1 MPRISVNDIHN
12 ISKTALVQ
20 HGALDWISEEVSDA
34 VAASESVGNR
44 ICGLYYLES
53 YCEQLLSGR
62 VNGQA
67 SPDVQLV
74 RPGAIYVD
82 ADDGFAQPAFSKG
95 LPEALKL
102 AKENGI
108 ASLSVGR
115 AHTCTSLGYFTKK
128 IAEAGFLGLGL
139 TNASPIVAPPGGK
152 SRIIGTNPIAF
163 SVPDGN
169 GSIAMQFD
177 QSTTTV
183 ALGKITMA
191 KAAGK
196 SIPEGWAL
204 DKDGKGTTDPEQALK
219 GTLVSAG
226 GYKGWGF
233 GLMAEILVAGMTGG
247 KISKNVAPLKA
258 KDGEPHNLGQFYI
271 IIDPASG
278 ASFYNRLE
286 ELTTIIS
293 SEEGT
298 RMPGQYMVPQTEVD
312 VPDDLWNL
320 AIDLSKAT
328 FSE

>member
-1 MPRISVNDIHN
+1 MPKISVEEIRN
-12 ISKTALVQ
+12 ISKVALIQ
-20 HGALDWISEEVSDA
+20 HGALDWISKDVADA
-34 VAASESVGNR
+34 VAKSESVGNR

-53 YCEQLLSGR
+53 YCEQLVSGR
-62 VNGQA
+62 VSGKA
-67 SPDVQLV
+67 SPDVKLV
-74 RPGAIYVD
+74 SAGSVYVD
-82 ADDGFAQPAFSKG
+82 ANDGFAQPAFSKG

-102 AKENGI
+102 AKKNGI

-115 AHTCTSLGYFTKK
+115 AHTCTSLGYFTKI

-152 SRIIGTNPIAF
+152 SRTIGTNPIAF
-163 SVPDGN
+163 SVPDGK
-169 GSIAMQFD
+169 GGVAMQFD

-196 SIPEGWAL
+196 SIPAGWAL
-204 DKDGKGTTDPEQALK
+204 DKDGKATTDPEEALK

-247 KISKNVAPLKA
+247 RISKNVAPLKA

-286 ELTTIIS
+286 ELTNVIS
-293 SEEGT
+293 SEEGA
-298 RMPGQYMVPQTEVD
+298 RMPGQYTIPETEVD
-312 VPDDLWNL
+312 VPDELWNL
-320 AIDLSKAT
+320 AINLSKAKH
-328 FSE
+328 SE

>member
-128 IAEAGFLGLGL
+128 IAESGFLGLGL

-204 DKDGKGTTDPEQALK
+204 DKDGKATTDPEQALK

-298 RMPGQYMVPQTEVD
+298 RMPGQYTVPQTEVD

>member
-34 VAASESVGNR
+34 VATSESVGNR

-128 IAEAGFLGLGL
+128 IAKSGFLGLGL

-204 DKDGKGTTDPEQALK
+204 DKDGKATTDPEQALK

-298 RMPGQYMVPQTEVD
+298 RMPGQYTVPQTEVD

>member
-1 MPRISVNDIHN
+1 
-12 ISKTALVQ
+12 
-20 HGALDWISEEVSDA
+20 
-34 VAASESVGNR
+34 
-44 ICGLYYLES
+44 
-53 YCEQLLSGR
+53 
-62 VNGQA
+62 
-67 SPDVQLV
+67 
-74 RPGAIYVD
+74 
-82 ADDGFAQPAFSKG
+82 
-95 LPEALKL
+95 
-102 AKENGI
+102 
-108 ASLSVGR
+108 
-115 AHTCTSLGYFTKK
+115 
-128 IAEAGFLGLGL
+128 
-139 TNASPIVAPPGGK
+139 
-152 SRIIGTNPIAF
+152 
-163 SVPDGN
+163 
-169 GSIAMQFD
+169 MQFD

-204 DKDGKGTTDPEQALK
+204 DKDGKATTDPEQALK

-293 SEEGT
+293 SEECT
-298 RMPGQYMVPQTEVD
+298 RMPGQYTVPQTEVD

>member
-74 RPGAIYVD
+74 RSGAIYVD

-128 IAEAGFLGLGL
+128 IAESGFLGLGL

-204 DKDGKGTTDPEQALK
+204 DKDGKATTDPEQALK

-298 RMPGQYMVPQTEVD
+298 RMPGQYTVPQTEVY

>member
-1 MPRISVNDIHN
+1 MPKISVNEIRN

-20 HGALDWISEEVSDA
+20 HGALDWVSEEVSDA

-53 YCEQLLSGR
+53 YCDQLLSGR

-67 SPDVQLV
+67 SPDVQLA

-82 ADDGFAQPAFSKG
+82 ADDGFAQPAFTKG
-95 LPEALKL
+95 LPKALKL

-128 IAEAGFLGLGL
+128 IAESGFLGLGL

-163 SVPDGN
+163 SVPDGK
-169 GSIAMQFD
+169 GGIAMQFD

-204 DKDGKGTTDPEQALK
+204 NKDGKPTTNPEEAIQ

-247 KISKNVAPLKA
+247 RISKNVAPLKA

-278 ASFYNRLE
+278 ASFYERLE
-286 ELTTIIS
+286 ELITIVS

-298 RMPGQYMVPQTEVD
+298 RMPGQYTVPQTEVD

-320 AIDLSKAT
+320 AKGLSTAT
-328 FSE
+328 FSA

>member
-1 MPRISVNDIHN
+1 MPKISVEEICN
-12 ISKTALVQ
+12 ISETALVR
-20 HGALDWISEEVSDA
+20 HGALNWISQHVGDA

-62 VNGQA
+62 VNGKA

-74 RPGAIYVD
+74 RSGSVYVD
-82 ADDGFAQPAFSKG
+82 ANDGFAQPAFAKG

-102 AKENGI
+102 AKKNGI

-163 SVPDGN
+163 SVPDEN
-169 GSIAMQFD
+169 GRIAMQFD

-191 KAAGK
+191 KAAGI

-204 DKDGKGTTDPEQALK
+204 DKDGKATTDPEEALN

-247 KISKNVAPLKA
+247 RISKNVAPLKA

-278 ASFYNRLE
+278 AAFYNRLE

-298 RMPGQYMVPQTEVD
+298 RMPGQFTVPQTEVD

-320 AIDLSKAT
+320 AIGLSKAKH
-328 FSE
+328 FE

>member
-1 MPRISVNDIHN
+1 MPKISVKEIRN
-12 ISKTALVQ
+12 ISKAALMQ
-20 HGALDWISEEVSDA
+20 HGALAWISEDVADA
-34 VAASESVGNR
+34 IAASESVGNR

-62 VNGQA
+62 VDGQA
-67 SPDVQLV
+67 SPEVQLI
-74 RPGAIYVD
+74 RPGSVYVN

-95 LPEALKL
+95 LPEVLKI
-102 AKENGI
+102 AKKNGI
-108 ASLSVGR
+108 ASMSVGR

-128 IAEAGFLGLGL
+128 IAESGFLGLGL

-163 SVPDGN
+163 SVPDGT
-169 GSIAMQFD
+169 GGVTMQFD

-204 DKDGKGTTDPEQALK
+204 DKYGKSTTDPEEALK

-247 KISKNVAPLKA
+247 RISKNVAPLKA
-258 KDGEPHNLGQFYI
+258 RDGKPHNLGQFYI

-286 ELTTIIS
+286 ELTALIS

-298 RMPGQYMVPQTEVD
+298 RMPGQYTVPQNEVD
-312 VPDDLWNL
+312 IPDDLWAL
-320 AIDLSKAT
+320 VISLSKAKH
-328 FSE
+328 FE

>member
-1 MPRISVNDIHN
+1 MPN
-12 ISKTALVQ
+12 INVKEILNVSKSALVQ
-20 HGALDWISEEVSDA
+20 HGSDDWVATHVAEAI
-34 VAASESVGNR
+34 AASESVGNR

-53 YCEQLLSGR
+53 YCEQLISGR
-62 VNGQA
+62 VSGRA
-67 SPDVQLV
+67 YPEVHLV
-74 RPGAIYVD
+74 RPSSVYVD
-82 ADDGFAQPAFSKG
+82 AKDGFAQPAFSKG
-95 LPEALKL
+95 LPEVLKV
-102 AKENGI
+102 AQENGI
-108 ASLSVGR
+108 ASLSIGR
-115 AHTCTSLGYFTKK
+115 THTCTSLGFFTKK
-128 IAEAGFLGLGL
+128 IAQAGFLGLGF

-169 GSIAMQFD
+169 GGIAMQFD

-204 DKDGKGTTDPEQALK
+204 DKDGKPTTSPEEAIQ

-247 KISKNVAPLKA
+247 RISKNVAPLKA
-258 KDGEPHNLGQFYI
+258 KEGEPHNLGQFYI
-271 IIDPASG
+271 VIDPNSG

-286 ELTTIIS
+286 ELTAIIS
-293 SEEGT
+293 AEEDT
-298 RMPGQYMVPQTEVD
+298 RMPGQYTIPQSEVD
-312 VPDDLWNL
+312 VPDELWGL
-320 AIDLSKAT
+320 AISLSKAKL
-328 FSE
+328 SE

>member
-74 RPGAIYVD
+74 RPGAIYVN

-128 IAEAGFLGLGL
+128 IAESGFLGLGL

-204 DKDGKGTTDPEQALK
+204 DKDGKATTDPEQALK

-298 RMPGQYMVPQTEVD
+298 RMPGQYTVPQTEVD

>member
-1 MPRISVNDIHN
+1 MPKISVKEIQN
-12 ISKTALVQ
+12 ISEIALVR
-20 HGALDWISEEVSDA
+20 HGALDWISQHVADA

-62 VNGQA
+62 VNGKA
-67 SPDVQLV
+67 LPDVQLIRSGSV
-74 RPGAIYVD
+74 YVD
-82 ADDGFAQPAFSKG
+82 ASDGFAQPAFSKG
-95 LPEALKL
+95 LPKALKL
-102 AKENGI
+102 AKKNGI

-169 GSIAMQFD
+169 GGVAMQFD

-204 DKDGKGTTDPEQALK
+204 DKDGKATTDPEEALK

-247 KISKNVAPLKA
+247 RISKNVAPLKA

-271 IIDPASG
+271 IIDPESG
-278 ASFYNRLE
+278 ALFYDRLE

-298 RMPGQYMVPQTEVD
+298 RMPGQYTVPRIEVD
-312 VPDDLWNL
+312 VPNDLWNL
-320 AIDLSKAT
+320 AIGLSKAKH
-328 FSE
+328 SE

>member
-1 MPRISVNDIHN
+1 MPN
-12 ISKTALVQ
+12 INVKEILNVSKSALVQ
-20 HGALDWISEEVSDA
+20 HGSDDWVATHVAEAI
-34 VAASESVGNR
+34 AASESVGNR

-53 YCEQLLSGR
+53 YCEQLISGR
-62 VNGQA
+62 VSGRA
-67 SPDVQLV
+67 YPEVHLV
-74 RPGAIYVD
+74 RPSSIYVD
-82 ADDGFAQPAFSKG
+82 AKDGFAQPAFSKG
-95 LPEALKL
+95 LPEVLKV
-102 AKENGI
+102 AQENGI
-108 ASLSVGR
+108 ASLSIGR
-115 AHTCTSLGYFTKK
+115 THTCTSLGFFTKK
-128 IAEAGFLGLGL
+128 IAQAGFLGLGF

-169 GSIAMQFD
+169 GGIAMQFD

-204 DKDGKGTTDPEQALK
+204 DKDGKPTTSPEEAIQ

-247 KISKNVAPLKA
+247 RISKNVAPLKA
-258 KDGEPHNLGQFYI
+258 KEGEPHNLGQFYI
-271 IIDPASG
+271 VIDPNSV

-286 ELTTIIS
+286 ELTAIIS
-293 SEEGT
+293 AEEGT
-298 RMPGQYMVPQTEVD
+298 RMPGQYTIPQSEVD
-312 VPDDLWNL
+312 VPDELWGL
-320 AIDLSKAT
+320 AISLSKAKL
-328 FSE
+328 SE

>member
-67 SPDVQLV
+67 SPYVQLV
-74 RPGAIYVD
+74 RSGAIYVD

-128 IAEAGFLGLGL
+128 IAESGFLGLGL

-204 DKDGKGTTDPEQALK
+204 DKDGKATTDPEQALK

-298 RMPGQYMVPQTEVD
+298 RMPGQYTVPQTEVD

>member
-74 RPGAIYVD
+74 RSGAIYVD

-128 IAEAGFLGLGL
+128 IAESGFLGLGL

-204 DKDGKGTTDPEQALK
+204 DKDGKATTDPEQALK

-298 RMPGQYMVPQTEVD
+298 RMPGQYTVPQTEVD

-320 AIDLSKAT
+320 AKGLSTAT
-328 FSE
+328 FSA

>member
-1 MPRISVNDIHN
+1 MPKISVKEIRN
-12 ISKTALVQ
+12 ISKTALMQ
-20 HGALDWISEEVSDA
+20 HGALDWISEDVADA

-62 VNGQA
+62 VDGQA

-74 RPGAIYVD
+74 RPGSVYVN

-95 LPEALKL
+95 LPQAIKTAEK
-102 AKENGI
+102 NGI

-152 SRIIGTNPIAF
+152 SRVIGTNPIAF

-169 GSIAMQFD
+169 GGDAMQFD

-204 DKDGKGTTDPEQALK
+204 DKDGKPTTDPEEALK

-247 KISKNVAPLKA
+247 RISKNVKPLKA
-258 KDGEPHNLGQFYI
+258 RDGKPHNLGQFYI

-286 ELTTIIS
+286 ELTALIS

-298 RMPGQYMVPQTEVD
+298 RMPGQYTVPQTEVE
-312 VPDDLWNL
+312 VPVDLWDF
-320 AIDLSKAT
+320 AIRLSKAKH
-328 FSE
+328 FE

>member
-74 RPGAIYVD
+74 RSGAIYVD

-128 IAEAGFLGLGL
+128 IAESGFLGLGL

-204 DKDGKGTTDPEQALK
+204 DKDGKATTDPEQALK

-233 GLMAEILVAGMTGG
+233 
-247 KISKNVAPLKA
+247 
-258 KDGEPHNLGQFYI
+258 
-271 IIDPASG
+271 
-278 ASFYNRLE
+278 
-286 ELTTIIS
+286 
-293 SEEGT
+293 
-298 RMPGQYMVPQTEVD
+298 
-312 VPDDLWNL
+312 
-320 AIDLSKAT
+320 
-328 FSE
+328 

>member
-1 MPRISVNDIHN
+1 MQN
-12 ISKTALVQ
+12 ITVKEIYNVSKTALSE
-20 HGALDWISEEVSDA
+20 HGALDWVAGEVAEA

-53 YCEQLLSGR
+53 YCEQLISGR
-62 VNGQA
+62 VNGKA
-67 SPDVQLV
+67 SPEVNLARSSSV
-74 RPGAIYVD
+74 YVD
-82 ADDGFAQPAFSKG
+82 AKDGFAQPAFSKG
-95 LPEALKL
+95 LPEVLKV
-102 AKENGI
+102 AQKNGI

-115 AHTCTSLGYFTKK
+115 AHTCTSLGFFTKK
-128 IAEAGFLGLGL
+128 IAKAGFLGLGF

-169 GSIAMQFD
+169 GGVAMQFD

-204 DKDGKGTTDPEQALK
+204 DKDGRATKDPEEALK

-247 KISKNVAPLKA
+247 RISKNVAPLKA
-258 KDGEPHNLGQFYI
+258 EDGEPHNLGQFYI
-271 IIDPASG
+271 IIDPKSG
-278 ASFYNRLE
+278 ASFYSRLE
-286 ELTTIIS
+286 ELTAVIS

-298 RMPGQYMVPQTEVD
+298 RMPGQYTFPQTEVD
-312 VPDDLWNL
+312 VPDDLWDL
-320 AIDLSKAT
+320 VIGLSKAKH
-328 FSE
+328 SG

>member
-128 IAEAGFLGLGL
+128 IAESGFLGLGL

-204 DKDGKGTTDPEQALK
+204 DKDGKGTTDPEQALN

>member
-1 MPRISVNDIHN
+1 MPKISVEEICN
-12 ISKTALVQ
+12 ISKTALVR
-20 HGALDWISEEVSDA
+20 HGALDWISQHVGDA

-62 VNGQA
+62 VSGQA
-67 SPDVQLV
+67 SPNVQLV
-74 RPGAIYVD
+74 SSGAVYVD

-102 AKENGI
+102 AKQNGI

-169 GSIAMQFD
+169 GGIAMQFD

-204 DKDGKGTTDPEQALK
+204 DKDGKATTDPEEALK

-247 KISKNVAPLKA
+247 RISKNVAPLKA
-258 KDGEPHNLGQFYI
+258 KEGEPHNLGQFYI
-271 IIDPASG
+271 VIDPASG

-286 ELTTIIS
+286 ELTAIIS
-293 SEEGT
+293 AEEGT
-298 RMPGQYMVPQTEVD
+298 RMPGQYTIPRTEVD
-312 VPDDLWNL
+312 VPDDLWGL
-320 AIDLSKAT
+320 AINLSKAKP
-328 FSE
+328 FE

>member
-74 RPGAIYVD
+74 RSGAIYVD

-128 IAEAGFLGLGL
+128 IAKSGFLGLGL

-204 DKDGKGTTDPEQALK
+204 DKDGKATTDPEQALK

-298 RMPGQYMVPQTEVD
+298 RMPGQYTVPQTEVD

-320 AIDLSKAT
+320 AIDLSKTT

>member
-1 MPRISVNDIHN
+1 MPRISVNDIHD

-74 RPGAIYVD
+74 RSGAIYVD

-128 IAEAGFLGLGL
+128 IAESGFLGLGL

-204 DKDGKGTTDPEQALK
+204 DKDGKATTDPEQALK

-298 RMPGQYMVPQTEVD
+298 RMPGQYTVPQTEVD

>member
-74 RPGAIYVD
+74 RSGAIYVD

-128 IAEAGFLGLGL
+128 IAKSGFLGLGL

-204 DKDGKGTTDPEQALK
+204 DKDGKATTDPEQALK

-298 RMPGQYMVPQTEVD
+298 RMPGQYTVPQTEVD

>member
-1 MPRISVNDIHN
+1 MPIYCQHLKIGKINGNAEPTLDKVSASALKVN
-12 ISKTALVQ
+12 
-20 HGALDWISEEVSDA
+20 
-34 VAASESVGNR
+34 
-44 ICGLYYLES
+44 
-53 YCEQLLSGR
+53 
-62 VNGQA
+62 
-67 SPDVQLV
+67 
-74 RPGAIYVD
+74 
-82 ADDGFAQPAFSKG
+82 ADNGFAHSAI
-95 LPEALKL
+95 
-102 AKENGI
+102 N
-108 ASLSVGR
+108 
-115 AHTCTSLGYFTKK
+115 
-128 IAEAGFLGLGL
+128 LGL
-139 TNASPIVAPPGGK
+139 TSLFQMATDQGISCLSIYNSYNCGVLGFHTKRIDEKGFIGLGFTNAPASIAPIGAIKAV
-152 SRIIGTNPIAF
+152 IGTNPFSI
-163 SVPDGN
+163 SVPLDGN
-169 GSIAMQFD
+169 AVIIID
-177 QSTTTV
+177 QSASVV
-183 ALGKITMA
+183 AKSEISVRAKTGKP
-191 KAAGK
+191 
-196 SIPEGWAL
+196 IPEGWAL
-204 DKDGKGTTDPEQALK
+204 DKDGKATTDPEQALK

-298 RMPGQYMVPQTEVD
+298 RMPGQYTVPQTEVD

>member
-1 MPRISVNDIHN
+1 
-12 ISKTALVQ
+12 
-20 HGALDWISEEVSDA
+20 
-34 VAASESVGNR
+34 
-44 ICGLYYLES
+44 LES
-53 YCEQLLSGR
+53 FCEQMLSGR

-74 RPGAIYVD
+74 RPGAIFVN
-82 ADDGFAQPAFSKG
+82 ADDGFAQPAFTKG

-102 AKENGI
+102 AKKNGI

-115 AHTCTSLGYFTKK
+115 AHTCTSLGYFTKR
-128 IAEAGFLGLGL
+128 IADAGFLGLGL

-169 GSIAMQFD
+169 GGIAMQFD

-204 DKDGKGTTDPEQALK
+204 NKDGKPTSNPDEAIQ

-247 KISKNVAPLKA
+247 RISKNVAPLKA

-278 ASFYNRLE
+278 ASFYKRLE
-286 ELTTIIS
+286 ELTTIVS

-298 RMPGQYMVPQTEVD
+298 RMPGQYTMPQTEVD

-328 FSE
+328 FSA

>member
-34 VAASESVGNR
+34 VATSESVGNR

-204 DKDGKGTTDPEQALK
+204 DKDGKATTDPEQALK

-298 RMPGQYMVPQTEVD
+298 RMPGQYTVPQTEVD